1 MSSVPAEITR
11 PSIAKN
17 QALIVGRVK
26 EVRRTDNGVFTLVTL
41 PAPDEY
47 TQPQLVEVTSTVLLG
62 RPGEDVQI
70 KVTLG
75 GYGKKFQR
83 KDGTPG
89 LQIANQ
95 FRAIEG

>member
-1 MSSVPAEITR
+1 MSAQPQELAR

-26 EVRRTDNGVFTLVTL
+26 EVRRTDNGVFTSVVL

-47 TQPQLVEVTSTVLLG
+47 TQPQLVEIASTSLIG
-62 RPGEDVQI
+62 RPQEDIQV

-75 GYGKKFQR
+75 GYGKKFTR

-89 LQIANQ
+89 LQVSNQ
-95 FRAIEG
+95 FRAVEG

>member
-1 MSSVPAEITR
+1 MSAAPAEITR

-26 EVRRTDNGVFTLVTL
+26 EVRRTDNGVFTSIVL

-47 TQPQLVEVTSTVLLG
+47 TQPQLVEVSSTALIG
-62 RPGEDVQI
+62 RPQEDVQI

-75 GYGKKFQR
+75 GYGKKFTR
-83 KDGTPG
+83 KDGSPG
-89 LQIANQ
+89 LQVSNQ
-95 FRAIEG
+95 FRVIEG

>member
-1 MSSVPAEITR
+1 MSAVPQEITR
-11 PSIAKN
+11 PSLAKN
-17 QALIVGRVK
+17 QALIVGRVR
-26 EVRRTDNGVFTLVTL
+26 EVRRTDNGVFTVITL

-47 TQPQLVEVTSTVLLG
+47 TQPQTVEVASAGLIG
-62 RPGEDVQI
+62 RPNEDVTV

-89 LQIANQ
+89 FQVSNQ
-95 FRAIEG
+95 LRHIEG